1 MGTMAYNKPKFFDF
15 LILYSILLLDRHNCL
30 ASDSAVRFGFSFSNS
45 TIFFCVLF
53 SCSSS
58 FVCLRVTTS
67 LDGFWIN
74 SEVSS
79 KLFRSFSE
87 VIPKLFRSYSEVSPK
102 FLRSFIAILLFII
115 RRGLSEKIHTKWIG
129 RFDKLWCRKFK
140 IFSKRPY
147 SSKVPGTWKDVSVF
161 PFQFPRPG
169 DCSF

>member
-1 MGTMAYNKPKFFDF
+1 MAYNKPKFFDF

-45 TIFFCVLF
+45 TIFLLLWMDFELIPKF
-53 SCSSS
+53 
-58 FVCLRVTTS
+58 LRS
-67 LDGFWIN
+67 Y
-74 SEVSS
+74 SEASP
-79 KLFRSFSE
+79 KLFRSYSE
-87 VIPKLFRSYSEVSPK
+87 ASPKLFRSYSEVSPK

-115 RRGLSEKIHTKWIG
+115 RRGLSEKIHTKWIE